1 MSHEKATSIHLLLEV
16 EVLLGGGQNPA
27 NVPQVI
33 EAMRRVWNAAAV
45 GVSAGQSLIV
55 DGDRAQLL
63 PEESPA
69 MQRALEQSLFSP
81 EILREEKHILLPLIG
96 IQAQQGILQIASPQL
111 EPPSDVLHMIGRQL
125 GIALENAERFRMM
138 YRQATELDW
147 LNKFGDSLLNLLS
160 SLQIDEVVGRI
171 MSAVKDMLE
180 VEETSILL
188 KDIETADLI
197 LWHYRPPERD
207 LSFRLK
213 SGQGIAG
220 WVLETGEGARV
231 NDVQQDKRWESTID
245 TGADFTT
252 RSLLAMPIRLDDAI
266 IGVVEA
272 VNKIDGQFSEDDEL
286 LLETLAKWAA
296 IAIGN
301 ANTFDE
307 LKRTH
312 ERLSDAKKQAA
323 MAQMVLNLAHKINN
337 SVGAIRVWAMEA
349 YHELSGENFDTFE
362 LKALLGN
369 IMANVGETLLMVRRI
384 RSATEIAAD
393 DIEPVNIVEV
403 LENAVRASRVHAGI
417 QIERQYES
425 DLPPVA
431 AETER
436 LVEVFLNLVNNAGD
450 ALGACGRITM
460 SLHRTGSGAVEVGIQ
475 DNGDGIPEHLQPTV
489 FDPFV
494 TSKTDGLGLG
504 LWMVKL
510 YVELINGSINLNTAP
525 GKGTTFR
532 VTLPAWQGGRLEA
545 WKTGV
550 R

>member
-1 MSHEKATSIHLLLEV
+1 
-16 EVLLGGGQNPA
+16 
-27 NVPQVI
+27 
-33 EAMRRVWNAAAV
+33 
-45 GVSAGQSLIV
+45 
-55 DGDRAQLL
+55 
-63 PEESPA
+63 
-69 MQRALEQSLFSP
+69 
-81 EILREEKHILLPLIG
+81 
-96 IQAQQGILQIASPQL
+96 
-111 EPPSDVLHMIGRQL
+111 
-125 GIALENAERFRMM
+125 
-138 YRQATELDW
+138 
-147 LNKFGDSLLNLLS
+147 
-160 SLQIDEVVGRI
+160 
-171 MSAVKDMLE
+171 
-180 VEETSILL
+180 
-188 KDIETADLI
+188 
-197 LWHYRPPERD
+197 
-207 LSFRLK
+207 
-213 SGQGIAG
+213 
-220 WVLETGEGARV
+220 
-231 NDVQQDKRWESTID
+231 
-245 TGADFTT
+245 
-252 RSLLAMPIRLDDAI
+252 
-266 IGVVEA
+266 
-272 VNKIDGQFSEDDEL
+272 
-286 LLETLAKWAA
+286 
-296 IAIGN
+296 
-301 ANTFDE
+301 
-307 LKRTH
+307 TH

-450 ALGACGRITM
+450 ALGASGRITM

-475 DNGDGIPEHLQPTV
+475 DNGDGIPEHLQSTV

>member
-188 KDIETADLI
+188 KDIETGDLI
-197 LWHYRPPERD
+197 LWHYTPPERD

-450 ALGACGRITM
+450 ALGASGRITM